1 MRTGWVGVAVV
12 LGVLA
17 GCGTHPPAGPTGTS
31 GPGQSTSST
40 PSSPP
45 PSTVP
50 PGTSAGGSTGP
61 TSAPP
66 GTPSGTPV
74 TPPVVTGPLA
84 IPPAEQAGPTVT
96 VHGTMQRADTQPSC
110 VVLKTD
116 AGQQFLLT
124 GQLLDKLP
132 RTPEADP
139 APVLV
144 TGHIAPNQLTHCM
157 LGRPFVADN
166 ITYSR

>member
-1 MRTGWVGVAVV
+1 MPGRRAVRTTWAGVGVV
-12 LGVLA
+12 LAVLA
-17 GCGTHPPAGPTGTS
+17 GCGTHPPAGPPVTS
-31 GPGQSTSST
+31 APPQSTATT

-45 PSTVP
+45 PSTVLP
-50 PGTSAGGSTGP
+50 PGTSTGR
-61 TSAPP
+61 
-66 GTPSGTPV
+66 PV
-74 TPPVVTGPLA
+74 TPPVVTEPLS

-110 VVLKTD
+110 VVLRTD

-124 GQLLDKLP
+124 GPVLDKLP
-132 RTPEADP
+132 RSPEADP
-139 APVLV
+139 TTVLV

-166 ITYSR
+166 LAYGG